1 MKQNNFLENNCMFSL
16 LEPELLQ
23 RCKPFNCGN
32 NDLDD
37 FFLNQSVLYSTQL
50 LGKTYCFR
58 LIMTNRL

>member
-23 RCKPFNCGN
+23 QCKPFNCGN

-37 FFLNQSVLYSTQL
+37 FFLNQSVLYST
-50 LGKTYCFR
+50 
-58 LIMTNRL
+58 